1 MNKNLCTAL
10 LHNSSPNKKYPII
23 LSVYFIGTSRAVHSL
38 LLNILLETKKTFS
51 HSRGMTQNT
60 LRKHTCFFCKH
71 SIKVFQLL
79 WTVFWIVLGG
89 SQRTLQECKTET
101 MLLREERKRKDL
113 FGAPIRCYWFTL
125 QADQRFVTYL
135 PLSKFDCLR
144 FPWVR
149 EHTCWCT
156 GDPRLF
162 WALSLFMT
170 PELKAPGDLFCCGW
184 PGLVLAP
191 PGVMLSPGGRGN
203 FGKDDACL
211 KSKIE
216 CVCVY
221 LPTGNFLTLY

>member
-1 MNKNLCTAL
+1 
-10 LHNSSPNKKYPII
+10 
-23 LSVYFIGTSRAVHSL
+23 
-38 LLNILLETKKTFS
+38 
-51 HSRGMTQNT
+51 MTQDK
-60 LRKHTCFFCKH
+60 LRKNKCVFCKH
-71 SIKVFQLL
+71 SIK
-79 WTVFWIVLGG
+79 WTYLVVILDA
-89 SQRTLQECKTET
+89 QRKGRAWGPLEGHLKEPFNTARPKQ
-101 MLLREERKRKDL
+101 
-113 FGAPIRCYWFTL
+113 FTL

-170 PELKAPGDLFCCGW
+170 PELKVPGDLFCCGW

-211 KSKIE
+211 KLEIKRVLFTNNLLFETYRIFKPSLKFVYWTILSYNRMFKIISYKTPL
-216 CVCVY
+216 Y
-221 LPTGNFLTLY
+221 LFWTSW

>member
-1 MNKNLCTAL
+1 MCFLQTLSRFAPAFMDGVLDPPRTSAAAL
-10 LHNSSPNKKYPII
+10 SSYLAVI
-23 LSVYFIGTSRAVHSL
+23 LDA
-38 LLNILLETKKTFS
+38 
-51 HSRGMTQNT
+51 Q
-60 LRKHTCFFCKH
+60 
-71 SIKVFQLL
+71 
-79 WTVFWIVLGG
+79 
-89 SQRTLQECKTET
+89 
-101 MLLREERKRKDL
+101 RKRWAWGHLEGHLKEP
-113 FGAPIRCYWFTL
+113 FKTARPKQFTL
-125 QADQRFVTYL
+125 QAYKRFVNYL

-211 KSKIE
+211 KFKINVFIYQPAIS
-216 CVCVY
+216 CPY
-221 LPTGNFLTLY
+221 TY